1 MRTAARTA
9 RLAGEDLGEQRH
21 ICALVDGLDDAY
33 ELLTPFVVD
42 GFEQGDRAF
51 HVVDP
56 NARDEHLERLSA
68 SGVDVPAATAS
79 RQLEVQTWN
88 ESYLRGG
95 RFNGSAQLSYVRQA
109 LAEGHALGFPL
120 TRLIGSMQW
129 TLQGGIP
136 GDLLSYEARINEL
149 IRRLPDI
156 VICVYDLRQHTAR
169 TTADILGVH
178 PVALVGGVLRS
189 SQGPTR
195 PSARDRLLAAASQ
208 LFHENGVQATGVDLI
223 VGEAGVAKATFY
235 RHFPSKDDL
244 IIAWLR
250 DPRTRWLDRIRA
262 EVDTSDADAAERIP
276 MFFEVVADWLETES
290 YRGSPYLNTL
300 VEIRDP
306 MHPAR
311 RIIREYFQEVEDYL
325 DGLISAAGYRDS
337 RMLAAEIETLI
348 SGATTLA
355 VVHASRTPVLA
366 ARDAAVRLL
375 AGAVRG

>member
-1 MRTAARTA
+1 MEAAGAAEEQPEPGTAVKAKVLRGLNTA
-9 RLAGEDLGEQRH
+9 LLAVPQGFTINPKLAKQLDRRLTAFDDPQGSANFDRLSPRFDRLYSDMGRPSIAPEKLLRALLLQVLYTVRSERQLMEQLNYNMLFRWFVGLGM
-21 ICALVDGLDDAY
+21 DDAVWA
-33 ELLTPFVVD
+33 P
-42 GFEQGDRAF
+42 
-51 HVVDP
+51 
-56 NARDEHLERLSA
+56 
-68 SGVDVPAATAS
+68 
-79 RQLEVQTWN
+79 
-88 ESYLRGG
+88 
-95 RFNGSAQLSYVRQA
+95 
-109 LAEGHALGFPL
+109 
-120 TRLIGSMQW
+120 
-129 TLQGGIP
+129 
-136 GDLLSYEARINEL
+136 
-149 IRRLPDI
+149 
-156 VICVYDLRQHTAR
+156 
-169 TTADILGVH
+169 TTF
-178 PVALVGGVLRS
+178 
-189 SQGPTR
+189 TKN
-195 PSARDRLLAAASQ
+195 RDRLLAAASQ

-276 MFFEVVADWLETES
+276 MFFEVVADWLETDS

-375 AGAVRG
+375 AGAARR